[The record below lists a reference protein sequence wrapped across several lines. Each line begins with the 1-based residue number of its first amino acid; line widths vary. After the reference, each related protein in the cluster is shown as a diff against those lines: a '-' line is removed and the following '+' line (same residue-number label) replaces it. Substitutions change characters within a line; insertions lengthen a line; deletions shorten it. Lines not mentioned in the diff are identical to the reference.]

1 MFRETSMSTH
11 THLKVLLL
19 ATAVRVLILGAAVT
33 FDAVLPDYDSSV
45 SLLTQS
51 CKVFGDLQVSQS
63 AATERL
69 TAVTARGALAKL
81 AVWDS
86 VFFVRIAKCGY
97 EYEQFHAFFPLLPLT
112 MRAVLLAGLSR
123 FSLAAL

>member
-1 MFRETSMSTH
+1 M
-11 THLKVLLL
+11 
-19 ATAVRVLILGAAVT
+19 RVLILGAAVT
-33 FDAVLPDYDSSV
+33 FDAVLPDYDSSI

-51 CKVFGDLQVSQS
+51 CKRTGDLQATQI

-69 TAVTARGALAKL
+69 TAVTARGGLAKL

-86 VFFVRIAKCGY
+86 VFFVCIAKCGY

-112 MRAVLLAGLSR
+112 MRAVLLAGLSS
-123 FSLAAL
+123 FSLAVL

>member
-1 MFRETSMSTH
+1 MGTYIQ
-11 THLKVLLL
+11 LQVLLL
-19 ATAVRVLILGAAVT
+19 ATAVRVLVLSAAVT

-51 CKVFGDLQVSQS
+51 CRATGDLQARQH
-63 AATERL
+63 AATESF
-69 TAVTARGALAKL
+69 TAVPARGALAKL

-86 VFFVRIAKCGY
+86 VFFIRIAKCGY

-112 MRAVLLAGLSR
+112 MRAVLLAGVSNC
-123 FSLAAL
+123 SLAAF

>member
-1 MFRETSMSTH
+1 MSTQAH
-11 THLKVLLL
+11 TKVLLL

-33 FDAVLPDYDSSV
+33 FDAILPDYDSSI
-45 SLLTQS
+45 SLHIQS
-51 CKVFGDLQVSQS
+51 CQNAEDLQSNKS
-63 AATERL
+63 TATERL
-69 TAVTARGALAKL
+69 TALTARSALAKL

-112 MRAVLLAGLSR
+112 MRAVLLAGLSS
-123 FSLAAL
+123 FSLCCVR